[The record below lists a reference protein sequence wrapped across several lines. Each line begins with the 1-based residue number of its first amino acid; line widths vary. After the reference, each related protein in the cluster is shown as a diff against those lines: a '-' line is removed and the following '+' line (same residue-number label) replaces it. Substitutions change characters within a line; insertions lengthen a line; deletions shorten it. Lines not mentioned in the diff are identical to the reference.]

1 MTEPRAG
8 DLALAKRM
16 IAGDERAFTE
26 FFESHFSRLFRF
38 AMTRLEGK
46 ADVAEEVAQAALCA
60 AVSRLSTYRGE
71 SSLFTWICAICR
83 HEIWRYYDR
92 RGGPQATVSLPEES
106 EEARAAI
113 DSLASAASQGP
124 EARLERREEAR
135 LVQVALD
142 NLPSSYASA
151 LEWKYLE
158 DMPVREIAARLRVSE
173 KAAESLLTRA
183 RAAFRDSFAIL
194 TGAERNMRMG
204 KP

>member
-8 DLALAKRM
+8 DLALVQRM

-60 AVSRLSTYRGE
+60 AVSRRSTYRGE

-113 DSLASAASQGP
+113 DSLAAAASQGP

-135 LVQVALD
+135 LV
-142 NLPSSYASA
+142 
-151 LEWKYLE
+151 
-158 DMPVREIAARLRVSE
+158 
-173 KAAESLLTRA
+173 
-183 RAAFRDSFAIL
+183 
-194 TGAERNMRMG
+194 
-204 KP
+204 